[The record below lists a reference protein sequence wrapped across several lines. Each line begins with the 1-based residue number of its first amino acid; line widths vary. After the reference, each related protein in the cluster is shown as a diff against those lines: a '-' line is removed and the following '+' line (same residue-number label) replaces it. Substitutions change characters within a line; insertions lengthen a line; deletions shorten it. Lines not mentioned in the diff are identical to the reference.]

1 MTPLGIGVG
10 LAITVETTIAGTLIR
25 AIILSMSAGSFLF
38 ISLME
43 MLPAGLEDGKY
54 IPHKAAVAL
63 TGWAII
69 AVAALWV

>member
-10 LAITVETTIAGTLIR
+10 LAITVDATVAGTLVR

-43 MLPAGLEDGKY
+43 MLPAGLEDGYY
-54 IPHKAAVAL
+54 ILLKATVTLA
-63 TGWAII
+63 GWAIMVI
-69 AVAALWV
+69 AALWV